1 MHANMFTKIMATII
15 VINADNE
22 VHMLQ
27 AAIINCKA
35 QYRLEREI
43 VKLRSIASLH
53 WLLQNSSLYGFAM

>member
-35 QYRLEREI
+35 QYRLERKI
-43 VKLRSIASLH
+43 VQVAIHRVSTLITTK
-53 WLLQNSSLYGFAM
+53 